1 VDALAALFDGPRAG
15 GAHLVRALMA
25 PPWAIRIEDQAPVA
39 LIAVTKGTV
48 WFRTE
53 GCEPRRVGAG
63 TVALVRGPE
72 PYAVAHSPD
81 GIEPTIVVLPGND
94 CRGPD
99 GSSVAQTLRLGVR
112 SWGTADLHRP
122 ADSTTTEMLIG
133 TYEHIGAV
141 GERLLATLPPVLTVE
156 AAELDSPLVELLSHE
171 IDKPHPGQP
180 VVLDRLLDLLVVAVL
195 RAWLAASDDH
205 HTAWYRSH
213 LDDVVGPAL
222 TLLHDHPARP
232 WTVASLASEVGVSRA
247 ALARRFTELIGEPPM
262 AYLTGWRLALAA
274 DLLTEPGATVTSV
287 SRQVGYATPFAFSA
301 AFKRVRGI
309 SPRTHQLETARSHS
323 PEHPPGVELVH
334 GR

>member
-1 VDALAALFDGPRAG
+1 MDALAAFFDGPRAG

-25 PPWAIRIEDQAPVA
+25 PPWAIRIEDRAPVA

-48 WFRTE
+48 WFRTD
-53 GCEPRRVGAG
+53 GDEPRSVGAG

-72 PYAVAHSPD
+72 PYVVAHAAD
-81 GIEPTIVVLPGND
+81 AGEPTIVVLPGND

-99 GSSVAQTLRLGVR
+99 GASVAQSLRLGVR
-112 SWGTADLHRP
+112 SWGTADLDRP
-122 ADSTTTEMLIG
+122 ADPTSTELLIG

-141 GERLLATLPPVLTVE
+141 GERLLATLPPMLTVE
-156 AAELDSPLVELLSHE
+156 AEAIDSPLVELLAHE

-195 RAWLAASDDH
+195 RTWLAASVDH

-222 TLLHDHPARP
+222 TLLHDHPDRP

-247 ALARRFTELIGEPPM
+247 ALARRFTGLVGEPPM
-262 AYLTGWRLALAA
+262 TYLTEWRLALAA
-274 DLLTEPGATVTSV
+274 DLLTQPGATVTSV
-287 SRQVGYATPFAFSA
+287 ARQVGYATPFAFSA
-301 AFKRVRGI
+301 AFKRVRGV
-309 SPRTHQLETARSHS
+309 SPRTHQHQARPSHGAEGP
-323 PEHPPGVELVH
+323 PEVEVVH